1 MEKLES
7 FTFPRWFTRCG
18 IDSLTGTHLIDL
30 NSFFLFSFCYQ
41 FLLLLLMIDLNKR
54 KVLRITAIAKDL
66 ENSMC
71 VVGNSP
77 VCQGRRTTE

>member
-41 FLLLLLMIDLNKR
+41 FLLLLLMIDFKQKKSSENHCYSKR
-54 KVLRITAIAKDL
+54 FRELH
-66 ENSMC
+66 
-71 VVGNSP
+71 
-77 VCQGRRTTE
+77 VCGWKQSSLSGETDY

>member
-30 NSFFLFSFCYQ
+30 NSFFLFF
-41 FLLLLLMIDLNKR
+41 FLLS
-54 KVLRITAIAKDL
+54 V
-66 ENSMC
+66 S
-71 VVGNSP
+71 SP
-77 VCQGRRTTE
+77 VVDD